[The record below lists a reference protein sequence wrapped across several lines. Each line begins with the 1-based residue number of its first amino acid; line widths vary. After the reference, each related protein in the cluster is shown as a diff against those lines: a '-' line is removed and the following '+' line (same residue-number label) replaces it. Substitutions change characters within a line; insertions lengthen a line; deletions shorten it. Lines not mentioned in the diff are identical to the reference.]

1 MKGYKGTTPT
11 VDAIGKLG
19 LTGNV
24 IPRSWSQWLK
34 YDNGKPNPVAI
45 MILAELCYWYRPIED
60 VDEVTGKIIGWRKKF
75 KADILQKSYQDL
87 SECLG
92 FTVRQIADNCRWLKN
107 KGIIKAET
115 RDTPFGRN
123 RLFID
128 LCAIEID
135 RISFSLPKS
144 SDEIYGYVSTYPSNT
159 LERNTY
165 TETTSREELI
175 NLDLKHKHKQVV
187 GRSGDPTIALPDFL
201 ISNSENFPESDEEV
215 KAQSSIPVKNP
226 DTAKPGNE
234 IKTTP
239 HSPPSPRA
247 KVKRIDRD
255 VEMQIEVKVRKP
267 PQATKIIFKENDF
280 GWLQMPSTKVFKLA
294 RRVATRR
301 LQNQMAPLFSNIKW
315 SKNDRD
321 EFILI
326 GTNDDSQI
334 DSESFEA
341 SGWLDLASL
350 RDQLLEKELLSQDDF
365 NELLEATF
373 IDSVKWC
380 KKMGTIALKTIVP
393 ENAIANLF
401 AQSDRNLLAN
411 IRGN

>member
-1 MKGYKGTTPT
+1 MKGYAGLTLT
-11 VDAIGKLG
+11 VKAIKWIG

-24 IPRSWSQWLK
+24 IPRSWSQWIT
-34 YDNGKPNPVAI
+34 YGNGKPNPVAI
-45 MILAELCYWYRPIED
+45 MILAELCYWYRPMED
-60 VDEVTGKIIGWRKKF
+60 TDSKGKVICWRRKF
-75 KADILQKSYQDL
+75 KADILQKSYEDL
-87 SECLG
+87 ADCLG
-92 FTVRQIADNCRWLKN
+92 FTVRQVADNCRWLKG
-107 KGIIKAET
+107 KGLIKLET
-115 RDTPFGRN
+115 RDTLFGRN

-128 LCAIEID
+128 LCPSEID
-135 RISFSLPKS
+135 RISSSLPGD
-144 SDEIYGYVSTYPSNT
+144 DENYGYVSTYPSNT
-159 LERNTY
+159 VERSSY
-165 TETTSREELI
+165 TETTSTEELI
-175 NLDLKHKHKQVV
+175 NLDLKHKDKQVV

-201 ISNSENFPESDEEV
+201 ISDSENFPESDEEV
-215 KAQSSIPVKNP
+215 KTQSSLSNKNP
-226 DTAKPGNE
+226 DTAKPVNE

-315 SKNDRD
+315 SKNDRG
-321 EFILI
+321 ELILV
-326 GTNDDSQI
+326 NAKDDSRI
-334 DSESFEA
+334 EPEAFSVSE
-341 SGWLDLASL
+341 WLDLASL

-365 NELLEATF
+365 NELLEAIF

-380 KKMGTIALKTIVP
+380 KKMGTIALKTIEP

-401 AQSDRNLLAN
+401 AQTDRNLLAN

>member
-365 NELLEATF
+365 NELLEAIF

>member
-1 MKGYKGTTPT
+1 MSINRVHKKGNYSVIANNGAHDTTLTWQARGILWYLLTKPDGWLVRTGDLVKQSPQGLKAVNSVLKELESNGYLIRWCDRGDRGKFEWRSEIFESKQEAQEWYLSHEDELNQALRFSTGTGEKLGYKDLTIPP
-11 VDAIGKLG
+11 LG
-19 LTGNV
+19 
-24 IPRSWSQWLK
+24 
-34 YDNGKPNPVAI
+34 
-45 MILAELCYWYRPIED
+45 
-60 VDEVTGKIIGWRKKF
+60 
-75 KADILQKSYQDL
+75 
-87 SECLG
+87 
-92 FTVRQIADNCRWLKN
+92 
-107 KGIIKAET
+107 
-115 RDTPFGRN
+115 
-123 RLFID
+123 ID
-128 LCAIEID
+128 GESID
-135 RISFSLPKS
+135 GQG
-144 SDEIYGYVSTYPSNT
+144 GYVVNT
-159 LERNTY
+159 ERTIP
-165 TETTSREELI
+165 EKLKLI

-226 DTAKPGNE
+226 DTAKSGNE

-321 EFILI
+321 ELILVNAKDNSPI
-326 GTNDDSQI
+326 E
-334 DSESFEA
+334 SESFSVSE
-341 SGWLDLASL
+341 WLDLASL
-350 RDQLLEKELLSQDDF
+350 RDQLVEKELLSQDDF
-365 NELLEATF
+365 NELLEAIF

-380 KKMGTIALKTIVP
+380 KKMGTIALKTIEP